1 MCRIDVTAYLKCSH
15 QCSFYSLYTL
25 LFEIEFLYT
34 QKIKYAKHA
43 ILKPSIIYSLIITL
57 IQERED
63 RGHL

>member
-15 QCSFYSLYTL
+15 RYGFSLYTL
-25 LFEIEFLYT
+25 LFEIEFFYT